1 MARLDNAVTVVTGAG
16 GGVGRQAALRLAAE
30 GSRVGVTDLDATSL
44 EETAALVREAG
55 GEVIAVAG
63 DIVDEQTID
72 ALTTQLL
79 DAYGKVD
86 GLVNNAGIVFSKPLL
101 EHTVEDFDKVMHINT
116 MSCLVTAKR
125 VVPEMVKAGGG
136 SVVNV
141 SSIGALAA
149 LPNIGIY
156 CASKAA
162 VLGLTRSLAMEYAPH
177 NIRANI
183 LCPGLVDTQ
192 MAAEHQKSFASPQ
205 EAIDALAGRQML
217 KRYAQPQEIAEVI
230 VFLISKE
237 ASFMT
242 GATVPVE
249 AGWTAW

>member
-16 GGVGRQAALRLAAE
+16 GGVGRQAALRLSAE
-30 GSRVGVTDLDATSL
+30 GSRVGLTDLDASSL

-55 GEVIAVAG
+55 GEAIAVAG
-63 DIVDEQTID
+63 DIVSEQTSD
-72 ALTTQLL
+72 TLTTQLI
-79 DAYGKVD
+79 DVYGKVD
-86 GLVNNAGIVFSKPLL
+86 GLVNNAGIAFSKPLL
-101 EHTVEDFDKVMHINT
+101 EHTVEDFDKVIHINT
-116 MSCLVTAKR
+116 LSCLVTAKR

-177 NIRANI
+177 NVRANI

-192 MAAEHQKSFASPQ
+192 MAAEHQKSFPTPQ
-205 EAIDALAGRQML
+205 DAIDALAGRQML

>member
-1 MARLDNAVTVVTGAG
+1 MARLHNAVTVVTGAG
-16 GGVGRQAALRLAAE
+16 GGVGRQAALRLSAE
-30 GSRVGVTDLDATSL
+30 GSRVGLTDLDVSSL

-55 GEVIAVAG
+55 GEAIAVAG
-63 DIVDEQTID
+63 DIVSEQTID
-72 ALTTQLL
+72 TLTTQLV
-79 DAYGKVD
+79 DVYGKVD

-116 MSCLVTAKR
+116 LSCLVTAKR

-162 VLGLTRSLAMEYAPH
+162 VLGLTRSLAMEYAPTTSGRTFCARGSSTRRWRPSTR
-177 NIRANI
+177 RAF
-183 LCPGLVDTQ
+183 PHPRTP
-192 MAAEHQKSFASPQ
+192 STRSP
-205 EAIDALAGRQML
+205 DGRCSSGT
-217 KRYAQPQEIAEVI
+217 RSRRRSPR
-230 VFLISKE
+230 
-237 ASFMT
+237 
-242 GATVPVE
+242 
-249 AGWTAW
+249 

>member
-1 MARLDNAVTVVTGAG
+1 M
-16 GGVGRQAALRLAAE
+16 
-30 GSRVGVTDLDATSL
+30 
-44 EETAALVREAG
+44 
-55 GEVIAVAG
+55 AG

-72 ALTTQLL
+72 DLTAQLL
-79 DAYGKVD
+79 DAYGTVD

-116 MSCLVTAKR
+116 LSCLVTAKR

-177 NIRANI
+177 NVRAKI

-192 MAAEHQKSFASPQ
+192 MAAEHQKSFSSPQ

-242 GATVPVE
+242 GAVVPVE

>member
-1 MARLDNAVTVVTGAG
+1 
-16 GGVGRQAALRLAAE
+16 
-30 GSRVGVTDLDATSL
+30 
-44 EETAALVREAG
+44 
-55 GEVIAVAG
+55 VAG
-63 DIVDEQTID
+63 DIVSEQTID
-72 ALTTQLL
+72 TLTTQLV
-79 DAYGKVD
+79 DVYGKVD

-116 MSCLVTAKR
+116 LSCLVTAKR

-177 NIRANI
+177 NVRANV

-192 MAAEHQKSFASPQ
+192 MAAEHQKSFPTPQ
-205 EAIDALAGRQML
+205 DAIDALAGRQML

>member
-30 GSRVGVTDLDATSL
+30 GSRVGLTDLGASSL
-44 EETAALVREAG
+44 KETASLARE
-55 GEVIAVAG
+55 
-63 DIVDEQTID
+63 
-72 ALTTQLL
+72 
-79 DAYGKVD
+79 
-86 GLVNNAGIVFSKPLL
+86 
-101 EHTVEDFDKVMHINT
+101 
-116 MSCLVTAKR
+116 
-125 VVPEMVKAGGG
+125 AGGG

-177 NIRANI
+177 NVRANI

-192 MAAEHQKSFASPQ
+192 MAAEHQKSFATPQ
-205 EAIDALAGRQML
+205 DAIDALAGRQML
-217 KRYAQPQEIAEVI
+217 KRYAQPVEIAEVI

-249 AGWTAW
+249 AGWTAR